1 MAGAGGVAP
10 DGSAAGGAGDGGAP
24 GGGAPDRGAAEAASR
39 DGAVPGGAAADGA
52 AREGSAPSL
61 VVAGRVATL
70 RLNRPRLHNR
80 LSPGDLVALE
90 AALGEA
96 ERDRSLRALVL
107 TGSGRSFCSGFDI
120 GALGG
125 GGGGDSRGVS
135 DVAGIGDAGR
145 AGDAGAAGKERA
157 FERLADQLE
166 RFRLPTICALNG
178 SVYGGA
184 TDLALACDVR
194 VGVAGM
200 ELLMPAARLGV
211 HYYRGGLQRYVSR
224 LGVSA
229 AKRLFLLGEPQ
240 DTATLLRIGYLDEVV
255 ADAGALE
262 ARVQALVEVL
272 CQRAPRAVQ
281 AMKRALNDI
290 ARGDADLM
298 AIEAASLETSAE
310 LAEGRAAWL
319 ARRAPSF
326 EDP

>member
-1 MAGAGGVAP
+1 MQAGP
-10 DGSAAGGAGDGGAP
+10 
-24 GGGAPDRGAAEAASR
+24 
-39 DGAVPGGAAADGA
+39 DGA

-61 VVAGRVATL
+61 GVAGRAATI
-70 RLNRPRLHNR
+70 RLNRPLLHNR
-80 LSPGDLVALE
+80 LSPGDLVAID
-90 AALGEA
+90 AALGEV

-125 GGGGDSRGVS
+125 VS
-135 DVAGIGDAGR
+135 DAGGVRDAGR
-145 AGDAGAAGKERA
+145 GGAGEPGPGAGATADGGGADGAGAAGSGAAGGAAATRPGAWEERG
-157 FERLADQLE
+157 FERLADRLE

-200 ELLMPAARLGV
+200 ELLMPAARLGL

-229 AKRLFLLGEPQ
+229 AKRLFLLAEPQ

-255 ADAGALE
+255 ADAAALE
-262 ARVQALVEVL
+262 VRVQALVDVL

-290 ARGDADLM
+290 ARGDADLE
-298 AIEAASLETSAE
+298 AIEAASLDKSAE
-310 LAEGRAAWL
+310 LVEGRAAWL
-319 ARRAPSF
+319 ARRAPLF
-326 EDP
+326 ADP